1 MNTELQNEII
11 GRLQKGESI
20 ENIAQEFSDIINQ
33 ANVQYEIDQKA
44 KEEKKAVKQKKITA
58 LKNFAEATAEVCRVW
73 GLQKEANVIIKE
85 ITTQDIEE
93 MVDEVDET
101 LPLVSQYLSMFKPL
115 MEFKIKPKEK
125 EDTADKAIDNFLNM
139 FVR

>member
-73 GLQKEANVIIKE
+73 GFQKEADVIIKE